1 MQSFSS
7 EISSNKHVKPS
18 DSQKKFSFNITFQM
32 EYLLFLPESYAQST
46 NQKFPLILFL
56 HGAGERGRD
65 LDSVKRH
72 GIPKIVETNPDF
84 PFIAVSPQCPEDS
97 WWTSELHTI
106 NGLIEEAVEKYQ
118 VDTSRIYLTG
128 LSMGGFGT
136 WSLAS
141 MYPERFAAIAPVCG
155 GGEGART
162 ALQRAFSRHG
172 GAAVRRPPHVVRALG
187 ARRRA
192 AHRRGLG
199 AAAGAARRR
208 RRREAEVEQREGR
221 LAPDDGGAPRGN
233 KSSSPRGAPRAAG
246 AGGRVAPGAAGAGVL
261 AAFDS
266 SCCSAM

>member
-7 EISSNKHVKPS
+7 EMSSNKHVKSS

-106 NGLIEEAVEKYQ
+106 NGLIEEVVEKYQ

-155 GGEGART
+155 GGEVRQILRSLVEMPIWTFHGQKDDVIPFSRSEEIVT
-162 ALQRAFSRHG
+162 ALKKHGSSIKFTIYPEAGHDSWTKTYDNPELYKWFLKHSR
-172 GAAVRRPPHVVRALG
+172 
-187 ARRRA
+187 
-192 AHRRGLG
+192 
-199 AAAGAARRR
+199 
-208 RRREAEVEQREGR
+208 
-221 LAPDDGGAPRGN
+221 
-233 KSSSPRGAPRAAG
+233 
-246 AGGRVAPGAAGAGVL
+246 
-261 AAFDS
+261 
-266 SCCSAM
+266 

>member
-56 HGAGERGRD
+56 HGAGERGSD

-106 NGLIEEAVEKYQ
+106 NGLIEEIVEKYQ

-155 GGEGART
+155 GGEVRQILRSLVEMPIWTFHGQKDDVIPFSRSEEIVT
-162 ALQRAFSRHG
+162 ALKKHGSSIKFTIYPEAGHDSWTKTYDNPELYKWFLKHSR
-172 GAAVRRPPHVVRALG
+172 
-187 ARRRA
+187 
-192 AHRRGLG
+192 
-199 AAAGAARRR
+199 
-208 RRREAEVEQREGR
+208 
-221 LAPDDGGAPRGN
+221 
-233 KSSSPRGAPRAAG
+233 
-246 AGGRVAPGAAGAGVL
+246 
-261 AAFDS
+261 
-266 SCCSAM
+266 

>member
-7 EISSNKHVKPS
+7 EMSSNKHVKPS

-46 NQKFPLILFL
+46 NEEFPLILFL
-56 HGAGERGRD
+56 HGAGERGSD

-84 PFIAVSPQCPEDS
+84 PFIAVSPQCPKDS

-106 NGLIEEAVEKYQ
+106 NGLIEEVVEKYQ

-155 GGEGART
+155 GGEVRQILRSLVEIPIWTFHGQKDDVIPFSRSEEIVT
-162 ALQRAFSRHG
+162 ALKKHGSSIKFTIYPEAGHDSWTKTYDNPELYKWFLKHSR
-172 GAAVRRPPHVVRALG
+172 
-187 ARRRA
+187 
-192 AHRRGLG
+192 
-199 AAAGAARRR
+199 
-208 RRREAEVEQREGR
+208 
-221 LAPDDGGAPRGN
+221 
-233 KSSSPRGAPRAAG
+233 
-246 AGGRVAPGAAGAGVL
+246 
-261 AAFDS
+261 
-266 SCCSAM
+266 

>member
-7 EISSNKHVKPS
+7 EMSSNKYIKPS

-32 EYLLFLPESYAQST
+32 EYLLFLPESYAQSN
-46 NQKFPLILFL
+46 NQKFPLIFFL
-56 HGAGERGRD
+56 HGAGERGSD

-106 NGLIEEAVEKYQ
+106 NGLIEEIVEKYQ

-155 GGEGART
+155 GGEVSQILRSLAEMPIWTFHG
-162 ALQRAFSRHG
+162 QKDDVIPFSRSEEI
-172 GAAVRRPPHVVRALG
+172 VVALKKNG
-187 ARRRA
+187 SSIKFTIYPE
-192 AHRRGLG
+192 
-199 AAAGAARRR
+199 AGH
-208 RRREAEVEQREGR
+208 
-221 LAPDDGGAPRGN
+221 
-233 KSSSPRGAPRAAG
+233 
-246 AGGRVAPGAAGAGVL
+246 
-261 AAFDS
+261 DS
-266 SCCSAM
+266 WTKTYDNPELYKWFLKHSR

>member
-32 EYLLFLPESYAQST
+32 EYLLFLPESYAQSN
-46 NQKFPLILFL
+46 NQKFPLIFFL
-56 HGAGERGRD
+56 HGAGERGSD

-106 NGLIEEAVEKYQ
+106 NGLIEEIVEKYQ

-155 GGEGART
+155 GGEVRQILRSLVEMPIWTFHGQKDDVIPFSRSEEIVT
-162 ALQRAFSRHG
+162 ALKKHGSSIKFTIYPEAGHDSWTKTYDNPELYKWFLKHSR
-172 GAAVRRPPHVVRALG
+172 
-187 ARRRA
+187 
-192 AHRRGLG
+192 
-199 AAAGAARRR
+199 
-208 RRREAEVEQREGR
+208 
-221 LAPDDGGAPRGN
+221 
-233 KSSSPRGAPRAAG
+233 
-246 AGGRVAPGAAGAGVL
+246 
-261 AAFDS
+261 
-266 SCCSAM
+266 

>member
-7 EISSNKHVKPS
+7 EMSSNKHVKPS
-18 DSQKKFSFNITFQM
+18 DSQKKFSVNITFQM

-106 NGLIEEAVEKYQ
+106 NGLIEEVVEKYQ

-155 GGEGART
+155 GGEVRQILRSLVEMPIWTFHGQKDDVIPFSRSEEIVT
-162 ALQRAFSRHG
+162 ALKKHGSSIKFTIYPEAGHDSWTKTYDNPELYKWFLKHSR
-172 GAAVRRPPHVVRALG
+172 
-187 ARRRA
+187 
-192 AHRRGLG
+192 
-199 AAAGAARRR
+199 
-208 RRREAEVEQREGR
+208 
-221 LAPDDGGAPRGN
+221 
-233 KSSSPRGAPRAAG
+233 
-246 AGGRVAPGAAGAGVL
+246 
-261 AAFDS
+261 
-266 SCCSAM
+266 

>member
-7 EISSNKHVKPS
+7 EMSSNKHVKSS

-56 HGAGERGRD
+56 HGAGERGSN

-106 NGLIEEAVEKYQ
+106 NGLIEEVVEKYQ

-155 GGEGART
+155 GGEVRQILRSLVEMPIWTFHGQKDDVIPLSRSEEIVT
-162 ALQRAFSRHG
+162 ALKKHGSSIKFTIYPEAGHDSWTKTYDNPELYKWFLKHSR
-172 GAAVRRPPHVVRALG
+172 
-187 ARRRA
+187 
-192 AHRRGLG
+192 
-199 AAAGAARRR
+199 
-208 RRREAEVEQREGR
+208 
-221 LAPDDGGAPRGN
+221 
-233 KSSSPRGAPRAAG
+233 
-246 AGGRVAPGAAGAGVL
+246 
-261 AAFDS
+261 
-266 SCCSAM
+266 

>member
-7 EISSNKHVKPS
+7 EMSSNKHVKPS

-56 HGAGERGRD
+56 HGAGQRGND

-72 GIPKIVETNPDF
+72 GIPKIVQTNPDF

-106 NGLIEEAVEKYQ
+106 NGLIEEVVEKYQ

-155 GGEGART
+155 GGEVRQILRSLVEMPIWTFHGQKDDVIPFSRSEEIVT
-162 ALQRAFSRHG
+162 ALKKHGSSIKFTIYPEAGHDSWTKTYDNPELYKWFLKHSR
-172 GAAVRRPPHVVRALG
+172 
-187 ARRRA
+187 
-192 AHRRGLG
+192 
-199 AAAGAARRR
+199 
-208 RRREAEVEQREGR
+208 
-221 LAPDDGGAPRGN
+221 
-233 KSSSPRGAPRAAG
+233 
-246 AGGRVAPGAAGAGVL
+246 
-261 AAFDS
+261 
-266 SCCSAM
+266 

>member
-7 EISSNKHVKPS
+7 EMSSNKYIKPS

-56 HGAGERGRD
+56 HGAGERGSD

-106 NGLIEEAVEKYQ
+106 NGLIEEVVEKYQ

-155 GGEGART
+155 GGEVRQILRSLVEMPIWTFHGQKDDVIPFSRSEEIVT
-162 ALQRAFSRHG
+162 ALKKHGSSIKFTIYPEAGHDSWTKTYDNPELYKWFLKHSR
-172 GAAVRRPPHVVRALG
+172 
-187 ARRRA
+187 
-192 AHRRGLG
+192 
-199 AAAGAARRR
+199 
-208 RRREAEVEQREGR
+208 
-221 LAPDDGGAPRGN
+221 
-233 KSSSPRGAPRAAG
+233 
-246 AGGRVAPGAAGAGVL
+246 
-261 AAFDS
+261 
-266 SCCSAM
+266 

>member
-18 DSQKKFSFNITFQM
+18 NSQKKFSFNITFQM
-32 EYLLFLPESYAQST
+32 EYLLFLPESYAQSN
-46 NQKFPLILFL
+46 NQKFPLIFFL
-56 HGAGERGRD
+56 HGAGERGSD

-106 NGLIEEAVEKYQ
+106 NGLIEEIVEKYQ

-155 GGEGART
+155 GGEVRQILRSLVEMPIWTFHGQKDDVIPFSRSEEIVT
-162 ALQRAFSRHG
+162 ALKKHGSSIKFTIYPEAGHDSWTKTYDNPELYKWFLKHSR
-172 GAAVRRPPHVVRALG
+172 
-187 ARRRA
+187 
-192 AHRRGLG
+192 
-199 AAAGAARRR
+199 
-208 RRREAEVEQREGR
+208 
-221 LAPDDGGAPRGN
+221 
-233 KSSSPRGAPRAAG
+233 
-246 AGGRVAPGAAGAGVL
+246 
-261 AAFDS
+261 
-266 SCCSAM
+266 

>member
-32 EYLLFLPESYAQST
+32 EYLLFLPESYAQSN

-56 HGAGERGRD
+56 HGAGERGSD

-106 NGLIEEAVEKYQ
+106 NGLIEEIVEKYQ

-155 GGEGART
+155 GGEVRQILRSLVEMPIWTFHGQKDDVIPFSRSEEIVT
-162 ALQRAFSRHG
+162 ALKKHGSSIKFTIYPEAGHDSWTKTYDNPELYKWFLKHSR
-172 GAAVRRPPHVVRALG
+172 
-187 ARRRA
+187 
-192 AHRRGLG
+192 
-199 AAAGAARRR
+199 
-208 RRREAEVEQREGR
+208 
-221 LAPDDGGAPRGN
+221 
-233 KSSSPRGAPRAAG
+233 
-246 AGGRVAPGAAGAGVL
+246 
-261 AAFDS
+261 
-266 SCCSAM
+266 

>member
-7 EISSNKHVKPS
+7 EMSSNKHVKPS
-18 DSQKKFSFNITFQM
+18 DLQKKFSFNITFQM

-56 HGAGERGRD
+56 HGAGERGSD

-106 NGLIEEAVEKYQ
+106 NGLIEEVVEKYQ

-155 GGEGART
+155 GGEVRQILRSLVEMPIWTFHGQKDDVIPFSRSEEIVT
-162 ALQRAFSRHG
+162 ALKKHGSSIKFTIYPEAGHDSWTKTYDNPELYKWFLKHSR
-172 GAAVRRPPHVVRALG
+172 
-187 ARRRA
+187 
-192 AHRRGLG
+192 
-199 AAAGAARRR
+199 
-208 RRREAEVEQREGR
+208 
-221 LAPDDGGAPRGN
+221 
-233 KSSSPRGAPRAAG
+233 
-246 AGGRVAPGAAGAGVL
+246 
-261 AAFDS
+261 
-266 SCCSAM
+266 

>member
-7 EISSNKHVKPS
+7 EMSSNKHVKSS

-56 HGAGERGRD
+56 HGAGERGSD

-106 NGLIEEAVEKYQ
+106 NGLIEEVVEKYQ

-155 GGEGART
+155 GGEVRQILRSLVEMPIWTFHGQKDDVIPFSRSEEIVT
-162 ALQRAFSRHG
+162 ALKKHGSSIKFTIYPEAGHDSWTKTYDNPELYKWFLKHSR
-172 GAAVRRPPHVVRALG
+172 
-187 ARRRA
+187 
-192 AHRRGLG
+192 
-199 AAAGAARRR
+199 
-208 RRREAEVEQREGR
+208 
-221 LAPDDGGAPRGN
+221 
-233 KSSSPRGAPRAAG
+233 
-246 AGGRVAPGAAGAGVL
+246 
-261 AAFDS
+261 
-266 SCCSAM
+266 

>member
-56 HGAGERGRD
+56 HGAGERGND

-106 NGLIEEAVEKYQ
+106 NGLIEEIVEKYQ

-155 GGEGART
+155 GGEVRQILRSLVEMPIWTFHGQKDDVIPFSRSEEIVT
-162 ALQRAFSRHG
+162 ALKKHGSSIKFTIYPEAGHDSWTKTYDNPELYKWFLKHSR
-172 GAAVRRPPHVVRALG
+172 
-187 ARRRA
+187 
-192 AHRRGLG
+192 
-199 AAAGAARRR
+199 
-208 RRREAEVEQREGR
+208 
-221 LAPDDGGAPRGN
+221 
-233 KSSSPRGAPRAAG
+233 
-246 AGGRVAPGAAGAGVL
+246 
-261 AAFDS
+261 
-266 SCCSAM
+266 

>member
-7 EISSNKHVKPS
+7 EISSNKYVKPS

-56 HGAGERGRD
+56 HGAGERGSD

-106 NGLIEEAVEKYQ
+106 NGLIEEVVEKYQ

-155 GGEGART
+155 GGEVRQILRSLVEMPIWTFHG
-162 ALQRAFSRHG
+162 QKDDVIPFSRS
-172 GAAVRRPPHVVRALG
+172 
-187 ARRRA
+187 
-192 AHRRGLG
+192 
-199 AAAGAARRR
+199 
-208 RRREAEVEQREGR
+208 EEI
-221 LAPDDGGAPRGN
+221 
-233 KSSSPRGAPRAAG
+233 
-246 AGGRVAPGAAGAGVL
+246 VL
-261 AAFDS
+261 ALKKNGSSIKFTIYPEAGHDS
-266 SCCSAM
+266 WTETYDNPELYKWFLKHSR

>member
-32 EYLLFLPESYAQST
+32 EYLLFLPESYAQSA
-46 NQKFPLILFL
+46 NQEFPLILFL
-56 HGAGERGRD
+56 HGAGERGSD

-106 NGLIEEAVEKYQ
+106 NGLIEEVVEKYQ

-155 GGEGART
+155 GGEVRQILRSLVEMPIWTFHGQKDDVIPFSRSEEIVT
-162 ALQRAFSRHG
+162 ALKKHGSSIKFTIYPEAGHDSWTKTYDNPELYKWFLKHSR
-172 GAAVRRPPHVVRALG
+172 
-187 ARRRA
+187 
-192 AHRRGLG
+192 
-199 AAAGAARRR
+199 
-208 RRREAEVEQREGR
+208 
-221 LAPDDGGAPRGN
+221 
-233 KSSSPRGAPRAAG
+233 
-246 AGGRVAPGAAGAGVL
+246 
-261 AAFDS
+261 
-266 SCCSAM
+266 

>member
-56 HGAGERGRD
+56 HGAGERGSD

-106 NGLIEEAVEKYQ
+106 NGLIEEVVEKYQ

-155 GGEGART
+155 GGEVRQILRSLVEMPIWTFHGQKDDVIPFSRSEEIVT
-162 ALQRAFSRHG
+162 ALKKHGSSIKFTIYPEAGHDSWTKTYDNPELYKWFLKHSR
-172 GAAVRRPPHVVRALG
+172 
-187 ARRRA
+187 
-192 AHRRGLG
+192 
-199 AAAGAARRR
+199 
-208 RRREAEVEQREGR
+208 
-221 LAPDDGGAPRGN
+221 
-233 KSSSPRGAPRAAG
+233 
-246 AGGRVAPGAAGAGVL
+246 
-261 AAFDS
+261 
-266 SCCSAM
+266 

>member
-1 MQSFSS
+1 M
-7 EISSNKHVKPS
+7 SSNKHVKPS

-56 HGAGERGRD
+56 HGAGERGSD

-106 NGLIEEAVEKYQ
+106 NGLIEEVVEKYQ

-155 GGEGART
+155 GGEVRQILRSLVEMPIWTFHGQKDDVIPFSRSEEIVT
-162 ALQRAFSRHG
+162 ALKKHG
-172 GAAVRRPPHVVRALG
+172 SSIKFTIYPE
-187 ARRRA
+187 
-192 AHRRGLG
+192 
-199 AAAGAARRR
+199 AGH
-208 RRREAEVEQREGR
+208 
-221 LAPDDGGAPRGN
+221 
-233 KSSSPRGAPRAAG
+233 
-246 AGGRVAPGAAGAGVL
+246 
-261 AAFDS
+261 DS
-266 SCCSAM
+266 WTKTYDNPELYKWFLKHSI

>member
-18 DSQKKFSFNITFQM
+18 NSQKKFSFNITFQM
-32 EYLLFLPESYAQST
+32 EYLLFLPESYTQST
-46 NQKFPLILFL
+46 NQKIPLILFL
-56 HGAGERGRD
+56 HGAGERGSD

-106 NGLIEEAVEKYQ
+106 NGLIEEVVEKYQ

-155 GGEGART
+155 GGEVRQILRSLVEMPIWTFHGQKDVVIPFSRSEEIVT
-162 ALQRAFSRHG
+162 ALKKHGSSIKFTIYPEAGHDSWTKTYDNPELYKWFLKHSR
-172 GAAVRRPPHVVRALG
+172 
-187 ARRRA
+187 
-192 AHRRGLG
+192 
-199 AAAGAARRR
+199 
-208 RRREAEVEQREGR
+208 
-221 LAPDDGGAPRGN
+221 
-233 KSSSPRGAPRAAG
+233 
-246 AGGRVAPGAAGAGVL
+246 
-261 AAFDS
+261 
-266 SCCSAM
+266 

>member
-7 EISSNKHVKPS
+7 EISSNKYVKPS

-32 EYLLFLPESYAQST
+32 EYLLFLPESYAQSN
-46 NQKFPLILFL
+46 NQKFPLIFFL
-56 HGAGERGRD
+56 HGAGERGSD

-106 NGLIEEAVEKYQ
+106 NGLIEEIVEKYQ

-155 GGEGART
+155 GGEVRQILRSLLEMPIWTFHGQKDDVIPFSRSEEIVT
-162 ALQRAFSRHG
+162 ALKKHGSSIKFTIYPEAGHDSWTKTYDNPELYKWFLKHSR
-172 GAAVRRPPHVVRALG
+172 
-187 ARRRA
+187 
-192 AHRRGLG
+192 
-199 AAAGAARRR
+199 
-208 RRREAEVEQREGR
+208 
-221 LAPDDGGAPRGN
+221 
-233 KSSSPRGAPRAAG
+233 
-246 AGGRVAPGAAGAGVL
+246 
-261 AAFDS
+261 
-266 SCCSAM
+266 

>member
-1 MQSFSS
+1 MRSFSS
-7 EISSNKHVKPS
+7 EISSKKHVKPS

-72 GIPKIVETNPDF
+72 GIPKIVKTNPDF

-106 NGLIEEAVEKYQ
+106 NGLIEEVVEKYQ

-155 GGEGART
+155 GGEVRQILRSLVEMPIWTFHGQKDDVIPFSRSEEIVT
-162 ALQRAFSRHG
+162 ALKKHGSSIKFTIYPEAGHDSWTETYDNPELYEWFLKHSR
-172 GAAVRRPPHVVRALG
+172 
-187 ARRRA
+187 
-192 AHRRGLG
+192 
-199 AAAGAARRR
+199 
-208 RRREAEVEQREGR
+208 
-221 LAPDDGGAPRGN
+221 
-233 KSSSPRGAPRAAG
+233 
-246 AGGRVAPGAAGAGVL
+246 
-261 AAFDS
+261 
-266 SCCSAM
+266 

>member
-7 EISSNKHVKPS
+7 EMSSNKYIKPS

-56 HGAGERGRD
+56 HGAGERGSD

-106 NGLIEEAVEKYQ
+106 NGLIEEIVEKYQ

-155 GGEGART
+155 GGEVRQILRSLVEMPIWTFHGQKDDVIPFSRSEEIVT
-162 ALQRAFSRHG
+162 ALKKHGSSIKFTIYPEAGHDSWTKTYDNPELYKWFLKHSR
-172 GAAVRRPPHVVRALG
+172 
-187 ARRRA
+187 
-192 AHRRGLG
+192 
-199 AAAGAARRR
+199 
-208 RRREAEVEQREGR
+208 
-221 LAPDDGGAPRGN
+221 
-233 KSSSPRGAPRAAG
+233 
-246 AGGRVAPGAAGAGVL
+246 
-261 AAFDS
+261 
-266 SCCSAM
+266 

>member
-7 EISSNKHVKPS
+7 EISSNKHAKPS
-18 DSQKKFSFNITFQM
+18 DSQKKCSFDITFQM

-46 NQKFPLILFL
+46 NEEFPLILFL
-56 HGAGERGRD
+56 HGAGERGSD

-106 NGLIEEAVEKYQ
+106 NGLIEEVVEKYQ

-155 GGEGART
+155 GGEVRQILRSLVEMPIWTFHGQKDDVIPFSRSEEIVT
-162 ALQRAFSRHG
+162 ALKKHGSSIKFTIYPEAGHDSWTKTYDNPELYKWFLKHSR
-172 GAAVRRPPHVVRALG
+172 
-187 ARRRA
+187 
-192 AHRRGLG
+192 
-199 AAAGAARRR
+199 
-208 RRREAEVEQREGR
+208 
-221 LAPDDGGAPRGN
+221 
-233 KSSSPRGAPRAAG
+233 
-246 AGGRVAPGAAGAGVL
+246 
-261 AAFDS
+261 
-266 SCCSAM
+266 

>member
-7 EISSNKHVKPS
+7 EMSSNKHVKPS

-56 HGAGERGRD
+56 HGAGERGSD

-84 PFIAVSPQCPEDS
+84 PFIAVSPQCPKDS

-106 NGLIEEAVEKYQ
+106 NGLIEEVVEKYQ

-155 GGEGART
+155 GGEVRQILRSLVEIPIWTFHGQKDDVIPFSRSEEIVT
-162 ALQRAFSRHG
+162 ALKKHGSSIKFTIYPEAGHDSWTKTYDNPELYKWFLKHSR
-172 GAAVRRPPHVVRALG
+172 
-187 ARRRA
+187 
-192 AHRRGLG
+192 
-199 AAAGAARRR
+199 
-208 RRREAEVEQREGR
+208 
-221 LAPDDGGAPRGN
+221 
-233 KSSSPRGAPRAAG
+233 
-246 AGGRVAPGAAGAGVL
+246 
-261 AAFDS
+261 
-266 SCCSAM
+266 

>member
-7 EISSNKHVKPS
+7 EMSSNKHVKSS

-56 HGAGERGRD
+56 HGAGERGSD

-84 PFIAVSPQCPEDS
+84 PFIAVSPQCPDDS

-106 NGLIEEAVEKYQ
+106 NGLIEEVVEKYQ

-155 GGEGART
+155 GGEVRQILRSLVEMPIWTFHG
-162 ALQRAFSRHG
+162 QKDDVIPFSRSEEIVTTLKKHG
-172 GAAVRRPPHVVRALG
+172 SSIKFTIYPE
-187 ARRRA
+187 AR
-192 AHRRGLG
+192 H
-199 AAAGAARRR
+199 
-208 RRREAEVEQREGR
+208 
-221 LAPDDGGAPRGN
+221 
-233 KSSSPRGAPRAAG
+233 
-246 AGGRVAPGAAGAGVL
+246 
-261 AAFDS
+261 DS
-266 SCCSAM
+266 WTKTYDNPELYKWFLKHSR

>member
-7 EISSNKHVKPS
+7 EMSSNKHVKPS

-56 HGAGERGRD
+56 HGAGERGSD

-106 NGLIEEAVEKYQ
+106 NGLIEEVVEKYQ

-155 GGEGART
+155 GGEVRQILRSLVEMPIWTFHGQKDDVIPFSRSEEIVT
-162 ALQRAFSRHG
+162 ALKKHG
-172 GAAVRRPPHVVRALG
+172 SSIKFTIYPE
-187 ARRRA
+187 
-192 AHRRGLG
+192 
-199 AAAGAARRR
+199 AGH
-208 RRREAEVEQREGR
+208 
-221 LAPDDGGAPRGN
+221 
-233 KSSSPRGAPRAAG
+233 
-246 AGGRVAPGAAGAGVL
+246 
-261 AAFDS
+261 DS
-266 SCCSAM
+266 WTKTYDNPELYKWFLKHSI

>member
-7 EISSNKHVKPS
+7 EMSSNKHVKPS

-56 HGAGERGRD
+56 HGAGERGSN

-106 NGLIEEAVEKYQ
+106 NGLIEEVVEKYQ

-155 GGEGART
+155 GGEVRQILRSLVEMPIWTFHGQKDDVIPFSRSEEIVT
-162 ALQRAFSRHG
+162 ALKKHGSSIKFTIYPEAGHDSWTKTYDNPELYKWFLKHSR
-172 GAAVRRPPHVVRALG
+172 
-187 ARRRA
+187 
-192 AHRRGLG
+192 
-199 AAAGAARRR
+199 
-208 RRREAEVEQREGR
+208 
-221 LAPDDGGAPRGN
+221 
-233 KSSSPRGAPRAAG
+233 
-246 AGGRVAPGAAGAGVL
+246 
-261 AAFDS
+261 
-266 SCCSAM
+266 

>member
-7 EISSNKHVKPS
+7 EISSNKYVKPS

-32 EYLLFLPESYAQST
+32 EYLLFLPESYAQSN
-46 NQKFPLILFL
+46 NQKFPLIFFL
-56 HGAGERGRD
+56 HGAGERGSD

-106 NGLIEEAVEKYQ
+106 NGLIEEIVEKYQ

-155 GGEGART
+155 GGEVRQILRSLVEMPIWTFHGKKDDVIPFSRSEEIVT
-162 ALQRAFSRHG
+162 ALKKHGSSIKFTIYPEAGHDSWTKTYDNPELYKWFLKHSR
-172 GAAVRRPPHVVRALG
+172 
-187 ARRRA
+187 
-192 AHRRGLG
+192 
-199 AAAGAARRR
+199 
-208 RRREAEVEQREGR
+208 
-221 LAPDDGGAPRGN
+221 
-233 KSSSPRGAPRAAG
+233 
-246 AGGRVAPGAAGAGVL
+246 
-261 AAFDS
+261 
-266 SCCSAM
+266 

>member
-32 EYLLFLPESYAQST
+32 EYLLFLPESYTQST

-56 HGAGERGRD
+56 HGAGERGSD

-106 NGLIEEAVEKYQ
+106 NGLIEEIVEKYQ

-155 GGEGART
+155 GGEVRQILRSLVEMPIWTFHGQKDDVIPFSRSEEIVT
-162 ALQRAFSRHG
+162 ALKKHGSSIKFTIYPEAGHDSWTKTYDNPELYEWFLKHSR
-172 GAAVRRPPHVVRALG
+172 
-187 ARRRA
+187 
-192 AHRRGLG
+192 
-199 AAAGAARRR
+199 
-208 RRREAEVEQREGR
+208 
-221 LAPDDGGAPRGN
+221 
-233 KSSSPRGAPRAAG
+233 
-246 AGGRVAPGAAGAGVL
+246 
-261 AAFDS
+261 
-266 SCCSAM
+266 

>member
-1 MQSFSS
+1 MHSFSP

-106 NGLIEEAVEKYQ
+106 NGLIEEVVEKYQ

-155 GGEGART
+155 GGEVRQILRSLVEMPIWTFHGQKDDVIPFSRSEEIVT
-162 ALQRAFSRHG
+162 ALKKHGSSIKFTIYPEAGHDSWTKTYDNPELYKWFLKHSR
-172 GAAVRRPPHVVRALG
+172 
-187 ARRRA
+187 
-192 AHRRGLG
+192 
-199 AAAGAARRR
+199 
-208 RRREAEVEQREGR
+208 
-221 LAPDDGGAPRGN
+221 
-233 KSSSPRGAPRAAG
+233 
-246 AGGRVAPGAAGAGVL
+246 
-261 AAFDS
+261 
-266 SCCSAM
+266 

>member
-1 MQSFSS
+1 MQSLSS
-7 EISSNKHVKPS
+7 EISSNKHAKPS
-18 DSQKKFSFNITFQM
+18 DSQKKCSFNITFQM

-46 NQKFPLILFL
+46 NQEFPLILFL
-56 HGAGERGRD
+56 HGAGERGSD

-106 NGLIEEAVEKYQ
+106 NGLIEEVVEKYK

-155 GGEGART
+155 GGEVRQILRYLTEMPIWTFHGQKDDVIPFSRSEEIVT
-162 ALQRAFSRHG
+162 ALKKHGSSIKFTIYPEAGHDSWTETYDNPELYEWFLKHSR
-172 GAAVRRPPHVVRALG
+172 
-187 ARRRA
+187 
-192 AHRRGLG
+192 
-199 AAAGAARRR
+199 
-208 RRREAEVEQREGR
+208 
-221 LAPDDGGAPRGN
+221 
-233 KSSSPRGAPRAAG
+233 
-246 AGGRVAPGAAGAGVL
+246 
-261 AAFDS
+261 
-266 SCCSAM
+266 

>member
-7 EISSNKHVKPS
+7 EISSNKYVKPS

-56 HGAGERGRD
+56 HGAGERGND

-106 NGLIEEAVEKYQ
+106 NGLIEEVVEKYQ

-155 GGEGART
+155 GGEVRQILRSLVEMPIWTFHGQKDDVIPFSRSEEIVT
-162 ALQRAFSRHG
+162 ALKKHGSSIKFTIYPEAGHDSWTKTYDNPELYKWFLKHSR
-172 GAAVRRPPHVVRALG
+172 
-187 ARRRA
+187 
-192 AHRRGLG
+192 
-199 AAAGAARRR
+199 
-208 RRREAEVEQREGR
+208 
-221 LAPDDGGAPRGN
+221 
-233 KSSSPRGAPRAAG
+233 
-246 AGGRVAPGAAGAGVL
+246 
-261 AAFDS
+261 
-266 SCCSAM
+266 

>member
-7 EISSNKHVKPS
+7 EISSNKYVKPS

-32 EYLLFLPESYAQST
+32 EYLLFLPESYAQSN
-46 NQKFPLILFL
+46 NQKFPLIFFL
-56 HGAGERGRD
+56 HGAGERGSD

-106 NGLIEEAVEKYQ
+106 NGLIEEVVEKYQ

-155 GGEGART
+155 GGEVSQILRSLAEMPIWTFHGQKDDVIPFSRSEEIVT
-162 ALQRAFSRHG
+162 ALKKHGSSIKFTIYPEAGHDSWTKTYDNPELYKWFLKHSR
-172 GAAVRRPPHVVRALG
+172 
-187 ARRRA
+187 
-192 AHRRGLG
+192 
-199 AAAGAARRR
+199 
-208 RRREAEVEQREGR
+208 
-221 LAPDDGGAPRGN
+221 
-233 KSSSPRGAPRAAG
+233 
-246 AGGRVAPGAAGAGVL
+246 
-261 AAFDS
+261 
-266 SCCSAM
+266 

>member
-7 EISSNKHVKPS
+7 EISSNKHAKPS
-18 DSQKKFSFNITFQM
+18 DSQKKCSFDITFQM

-46 NQKFPLILFL
+46 NQEFPLILFL
-56 HGAGERGRD
+56 HGAGERGSD

-106 NGLIEEAVEKYQ
+106 NGLIEEIVEKYQ

-141 MYPERFAAIAPVCG
+141 MFPERFAAIAPVCG
-155 GGEGART
+155 GGEVRQILRSLVEIPIWTFHGQKDDVIPFSRSEEIVT
-162 ALQRAFSRHG
+162 ALKKHGSSIKFTIYPEAGHDSWTKTYDNPELYKWFLKHSR
-172 GAAVRRPPHVVRALG
+172 
-187 ARRRA
+187 
-192 AHRRGLG
+192 
-199 AAAGAARRR
+199 
-208 RRREAEVEQREGR
+208 
-221 LAPDDGGAPRGN
+221 
-233 KSSSPRGAPRAAG
+233 
-246 AGGRVAPGAAGAGVL
+246 
-261 AAFDS
+261 
-266 SCCSAM
+266 

>member
-7 EISSNKHVKPS
+7 EMSSNKHVKPS

-32 EYLLFLPESYAQST
+32 EYLIFLPESYAQST

-56 HGAGERGRD
+56 HGAGERGSN

-106 NGLIEEAVEKYQ
+106 NGLIEEVVEKYQ

-155 GGEGART
+155 GGEVRQILRSLVEMPIWTFHGQKDDVIPFSRSEEIVT
-162 ALQRAFSRHG
+162 ALKKHGSSIKFTIYPEAGHDSWTKTYDNPELYKWFLKHSR
-172 GAAVRRPPHVVRALG
+172 
-187 ARRRA
+187 
-192 AHRRGLG
+192 
-199 AAAGAARRR
+199 
-208 RRREAEVEQREGR
+208 
-221 LAPDDGGAPRGN
+221 
-233 KSSSPRGAPRAAG
+233 
-246 AGGRVAPGAAGAGVL
+246 
-261 AAFDS
+261 
-266 SCCSAM
+266 

>member
-7 EISSNKHVKPS
+7 EMSSNKHVKPS

-56 HGAGERGRD
+56 HGAGERGSD

-106 NGLIEEAVEKYQ
+106 NGLIEEVVEKYQ

-155 GGEGART
+155 GGEVRQILRSLVEMPIWTFHGQKDDVIPFSRSEEIVT
-162 ALQRAFSRHG
+162 ALKKHGSSIKFTIYPEAGHDSWTKTYDNPELYKWFLKHSR
-172 GAAVRRPPHVVRALG
+172 
-187 ARRRA
+187 
-192 AHRRGLG
+192 
-199 AAAGAARRR
+199 
-208 RRREAEVEQREGR
+208 
-221 LAPDDGGAPRGN
+221 
-233 KSSSPRGAPRAAG
+233 
-246 AGGRVAPGAAGAGVL
+246 
-261 AAFDS
+261 
-266 SCCSAM
+266 

>member
-106 NGLIEEAVEKYQ
+106 NGLIEEVVEKYQ

-136 WSLAS
+136 WYLAS

-155 GGEGART
+155 GGEVRQILRSLVEMPIWTFHGQKDDVIPFSRSEEIVT
-162 ALQRAFSRHG
+162 ALKKHGSSIKFTIYPEAGHDSWTKTYDNPELYKWFLKHSR
-172 GAAVRRPPHVVRALG
+172 
-187 ARRRA
+187 
-192 AHRRGLG
+192 
-199 AAAGAARRR
+199 
-208 RRREAEVEQREGR
+208 
-221 LAPDDGGAPRGN
+221 
-233 KSSSPRGAPRAAG
+233 
-246 AGGRVAPGAAGAGVL
+246 
-261 AAFDS
+261 
-266 SCCSAM
+266 